1 MKWITLEKLA
11 ADTGFSR
18 EAIRALIKKGI
29 LLKGIHWNKTPHN
42 RIICN
47 VVTIENWMTSNSPI
61 NH

>member
-11 ADTGFSR
+11 ADSGFSR

-47 VVTIENWMTSNSPI
+47 APAFEHWMISNSPS